1 MKKVKVDRQVLEEQL
16 HEKDLELL
24 EAEREL
30 RLKRSEDASR
40 EARLR
45 SKLGL
50 DGDTGAIPEH
60 KIYDVVMM
68 PATGQRPTSAERV
81 MSNSSSPLMSPRRS
95 SVPSSPRSSTPQS
108 LAGRGSGS
116 VLVAWLS
123 TRRIRENPHAAVL
136 LEVLLLEAAQHVGRE
151 LLLRERRRQCDHDLP
166 WVGIGRDERDFD
178 ADRHVANSS

>member
-1 MKKVKVDRQVLEEQL
+1 MLQEIYLLHKRLPLELCEELSRELAEACSKPPELTELTEAPAFAKALEVAAAKVKKVKVDRQVLEEQL

-45 SKLGL
+45 YKLGL

-95 SVPSSPRSSTPQS
+95 SVPSSPPTPVY
-108 LAGRGSGS
+108 LLKWRPRGTCVES
-116 VLVAWLS
+116 A
-123 TRRIRENPHAAVL
+123 R
-136 LEVLLLEAAQHVGRE
+136 
-151 LLLRERRRQCDHDLP
+151 
-166 WVGIGRDERDFD
+166 
-178 ADRHVANSS
+178 